1 MSKIWTAADNV
12 ALIIVDPQNDFCP
25 GGALAVDGGDQI
37 MPLINSLRE
46 NFSKV
51 YISQDSHPKGHISY
65 ASTHSVAP
73 FTTKDV
79 DYGTQMMWPDHCG
92 ENTQGEAFH
101 KDLIVMPSDKIIKK
115 GTNVNIDSYSAF
127 LENDKKTTPIFT
139 NGNGLAE
146 ELEDDG
152 VDTIIVVGLALDYCA
167 GDTALDGLAQKFN
180 VLVVEDATRSIT
192 QEGRLAKIA
201 QIVDNGGIVLN
212 SKALQNWPQ
221 LKAA

>member
-1 MSKIWTAADNV
+1 MNKIWTAADNV
-12 ALIIVDPQNDFCP
+12 ALVIVDPQNDFCP
-25 GGALAVDGGDQI
+25 GGALAVEGGDQI

-46 NFSKV
+46 HFKKV
-51 YISQDSHPKGHISY
+51 YISQDSHPKGHISF
-65 ASTHSVAP
+65 ASTHGAAP
-73 FTTKDV
+73 FTEKDV
-79 DYGTQMMWPDHCG
+79 AYGKQMMWPDHCG
-92 ENTQGEAFH
+92 KNTIGEAFH
-101 KDLIVMPSDKIIKK
+101 KDLIIKPSDKIILK

-127 LENDKKTTPIFT
+127 LENDKKTTPIYP

-146 ELEDDG
+146 ELENDG

-167 GDTALDGLAQKFN
+167 GDTALDGLTQKFN

-192 QEGRLAKIA
+192 PEGRLAKIA